1 MMASMNRDP
10 VSTSQPGSLPA
21 RKSGAAEQSGKFP
34 NPNADGG
41 GKLKRLLTVL
51 ILSSVCL
58 LAEAKPTKINITSS
72 TLPTAAIVKQLA
84 DKCPNVG
91 ITRSEQADYS
101 LEVAGGDRTNPHGN
115 RLYEF
120 TLFDGNGDVVFTTST
135 RQLHNAIK
143 DVCNYIN
150 K

>member
-1 MMASMNRDP
+1 MKTWLA
-10 VSTSQPGSLPA
+10 
-21 RKSGAAEQSGKFP
+21 
-34 NPNADGG
+34 
-41 GKLKRLLTVL
+41 VL
-51 ILSSVCL
+51 ILSSAYLV
-58 LAEAKPTKINITSS
+58 AEAKPTKINVTSS
-72 TLPTAAIVKQLA
+72 TLPTATIAKQFA

-91 ITRSEQADYS
+91 ITRNEQADYS

-115 RLYEF
+115 RLYQF
-120 TLFDGNGDVVFTTST
+120 SLFNANGDVVFTAST